1 MKSGGTAAF
10 GAGGL
15 MRLARGGWVVGI
27 LFLCGCAASR
37 RHLDNAILTRRPA
50 ERSTAARQATPYL
63 LGCPDVVE
71 VAVDGQTAPPA
82 VCEVD
87 LDGRIDLGQFGRVT
101 VEGKTLAEAARAVA
115 GQISLSQEQVR
126 LHVREYKS
134 QQIYLVGQVAGHQR
148 TVPYQGP
155 ETVADLLRRIG
166 GITPGAEAGNIR
178 VVRARLPDGRPP
190 EVFTV
195 DLKAIYLRN
204 DDQTNL
210 VLEPFDR
217 VYVGEMKRSSLG
229 NCFPRW
235 IRPVYEKLLG
245 LRPTA

>member
-1 MKSGGTAAF
+1 VS
-10 GAGGL
+10 
-15 MRLARGGWVVGI
+15 
-27 LFLCGCAASR
+27 
-37 RHLDNAILTRRPA
+37 
-50 ERSTAARQATPYL
+50 
-63 LGCPDVVE
+63 
-71 VAVDGQTAPPA
+71 
-82 VCEVD
+82 
-87 LDGRIDLGQFGRVT
+87 
-101 VEGKTLAEAARAVA
+101 VEGKTLAETARVVA
-115 GQISLSQEQVR
+115 TQVGLSPENVR
-126 LHVREYKS
+126 LRVRDYKS

-155 ETVADLLRRIG
+155 ETVADLLQRIG

-178 VVRARLPDGRPP
+178 VVRAHIPDGRPP

-204 DDQTNL
+204 DEQTNL
-210 VLEPFDR
+210 VLEPFDQ

-245 LRPTA
+245 LRPAGEKWKDTPSSDY